1 MSFLAPWFLLGT
13 ALIAGPLIFHLIR
26 RATRNRVRF
35 SATQFLRASQP
46 RLQKRSSLQ
55 HPFLLFL
62 RCLIIALLA
71 FGFARPFFKQELPV
85 QAREGKLRQTVVLLD
100 ESGSMRQTGVWE
112 QAKTRLMERLKGHS
126 SDDQLSLLAVSNTVS
141 HLLSHDLWEK
151 TPVPQRLVLAQ
162 NILRDREPG
171 WGPTYL
177 DQGMEAALV
186 ELDQMSE
193 VSGENAQKS
202 IVVVSDFGR
211 GARLSGLAGYDWPV
225 GCVVH
230 LESVGGRE
238 PGNVGVQ
245 WLGWLKTANA
255 GISARLQL
263 IGSGEGQSVILQAF
277 DAENGM
283 PMGEEKSVY
292 LPGGSKRVA
301 LYPFAAAPSRPVK
314 LTIRGDPHAYDD
326 QFWIAP
332 KRVRQATIHYIGPA
346 AADDPGQSRFY
357 LERATAGW
365 EDPLLKV
372 EDGSEFLDP
381 KPSDLV
387 ILEGNP
393 LPGQRSALETFLS
406 EGGIGLYLLADSNQ
420 LPFIQGLIGE
430 TGWKLNLTP
439 RNYSLFGEIDFQH
452 ELFNIFAEPRYSNFS
467 NIRFWDTPSIQVP
480 ENSRA
485 RVLAQFDDETAALVE
500 ISVGQGRL
508 YLWSGE
514 WTPRASQWVL
524 SSKFVPWLQRLIEQA
539 LGGPKRPSMIQVGEA
554 NRLSRSKTV
563 TWQHLG
569 ASKPEP
575 SPPQRPGIYRM
586 SEAESSHWVAVNLPP
601 QESILEPLSQA
612 AWENLGAPLNPR
624 ESLASEQSKEEV
636 IRFRTATELE
646 SQQKVWRW
654 FLLIAA
660 LTLAA
665 ESLVAVLISKRE
677 GTGVPV

>member
-1 MSFLAPWFLLGT
+1 MSFLAPLFLLGA

-35 SATQFLRASQP
+35 SATQFLRASRP
-46 RLQKRSSLQ
+46 RLQKRRSLQ

-71 FGFARPFFKQELPV
+71 FGFARPFFKHELPV
-85 QAREGKLRQTVVLLD
+85 PAREGKLRQTVVLLD

-112 QAKTRLMERLKGHS
+112 RAQTRLMELLEGHS

-141 HLLSHDLWEK
+141 HLLSHELWAK
-151 TPVPQRLVLAQ
+151 TPVPQRRALTR
-162 NILRDREPG
+162 NILREREPG

-193 VSGENAQKS
+193 VSGENAEKS
-202 IVVVSDFGR
+202 IVVVSDFGG

-225 GCVVH
+225 GCVVR
-230 LESVGGRE
+230 LESVGGME
-238 PGNVGVQ
+238 TGNVGVQ
-245 WLGWLKTANA
+245 WLGWLKTANS

-283 PMGEEKSVY
+283 PKGDEQSVY

-314 LTIRGDPHAYDD
+314 LTIRGDPHPYDD

-332 KRVRQATIHYIGPA
+332 KRVRQASIHYIGSA

-372 EDGSEFLDP
+372 EDVSESLDP
-381 KPSDLV
+381 KPADLV
-387 ILEGNP
+387 ILEGDP

-406 EGGIGLYLLADSNQ
+406 EGGIGLYLLTDSDQ
-420 LPFIQGLIGE
+420 LPFIQSLIGE
-430 TGWKLNLTP
+430 TGWKLNLTS
-439 RNYSLFGEIDFQH
+439 RDYALLGEIDFQH
-452 ELFNIFAEPRYSNFS
+452 ELFNIFADPRYSNFS

-480 ENSRA
+480 KNSRA

-500 ISVGQGRL
+500 IPVGKGRL

-514 WTPRASQWVL
+514 WTPQASQWVL
-524 SSKFVPWLQRLIEQA
+524 SSKFVPWLQRLMEQA

-554 NRLSRSKTV
+554 NRLSRGKTV
-563 TWQHLG
+563 TWRRLG
-569 ASKPEP
+569 SNTHEP
-575 SPPQRPGIYRM
+575 SPPRRPGIYGM
-586 SEAESSHWVAVNLPP
+586 SEGDSSHWVAVNLPP
-601 QESILEPLSQA
+601 QESFLEPLSQA
-612 AWENLGAPLNPR
+612 DWENLGAPLNPR

-636 IRFRTATELE
+636 IRFRTSAELE

-660 LTLAA
+660 LTLAV
-665 ESLVAVLISKRE
+665 ESLVAILISKRE
-677 GTGVPV
+677 GTEVPV

>member
-1 MSFLAPWFLLGT
+1 MSFLAPLFLLGA
-13 ALIAGPLIFHLIR
+13 ALIAGPVIFHLIR

-71 FGFARPFFKQELPV
+71 FGFARPFFKQDLPV
-85 QAREGKLRQTVVLLD
+85 PAREGKLKQTVILLD

-112 QAKTRLMERLKGHS
+112 RAQSRLMEQLRDHS

-141 HLLSHDLWEK
+141 HLLSHELWEK
-151 TPVPQRLVLAQ
+151 TPVPERLALAQ
-162 NILRDREPG
+162 DILREREPG

-177 DQGMEAALV
+177 DLGMEAALV

-193 VSGENAQKS
+193 VSGENAEKT
-202 IVVVSDFGR
+202 IFVVSDFGG

-225 GCVVH
+225 GCVVR
-230 LESVGGRE
+230 LESVGGME

-245 WLGWLKTANA
+245 WLGWLETANG

-263 IGSGEGQSVILQAF
+263 IGSGQGQSVILQAF
-277 DAENGM
+277 DAENGK
-283 PMGEEKSVY
+283 PMGAEQPIY
-292 LPGGSKRVA
+292 LPSGSKRVA
-301 LYPFAAAPSRPVK
+301 LYPFEAAPSRPVK
-314 LTIRGDPHAYDD
+314 LTVRGDPHAYDD

-332 KRVRQATIHYIGPA
+332 KRVRQATIHYIGSA
-346 AADDPGQSRFY
+346 SADDPEQSRFY

-372 EDGSEFLDP
+372 EDGLGKSDP
-381 KPSDLV
+381 KPGDLV
-387 ILEGNP
+387 FLEGNP

-406 EGGIGLYLLADSNQ
+406 EGGIGLYLMADSNQ
-420 LPFIQGLIGE
+420 LPFIRSLTGE
-430 TGWKLNLTP
+430 TGWNLS
-439 RNYSLFGEIDFQH
+439 RSGRDYALLGEIDFEH
-452 ELFNIFAEPRYSNFS
+452 ELFKIFADSRYSNFS
-467 NIRFWDTPSIQVP
+467 NIRFWDTPHLQVP

-485 RVLAQFDDETAALVE
+485 RVLAQFDDETAALAE
-500 ISVGQGRL
+500 ISVGEGRL
-508 YLWSGE
+508 YLWSGD
-514 WTPRASQWVL
+514 WTPQASQWVL
-524 SSKFVPWLQRLIEQA
+524 SSKFVPWLQRLMEQA
-539 LGGPKRPSMIQVGEA
+539 LGGPKRPSMIQVGQA

-563 TWQHLG
+563 TWQRLG
-569 ASKPEP
+569 SSAPE
-575 SPPQRPGIYRM
+575 SSTPQGPGIYRM
-586 SEAESSHWVAVNLPP
+586 NEGDSSHWVAVNLPP
-601 QESILEPLSQA
+601 QESFLEPLSRA

-636 IRFRTATELE
+636 IRFRTAAELE
-646 SQQKVWRW
+646 GQQKVWRW

-677 GTGVPV
+677 GMEAPA